1 VVRSLNHFLQPE
13 SIAKAILKI
22 ASDKSRH
29 EILLRHGP
37 KRERCGPDK
46 QRTNT
51 ILKTNTGL
59 KMNTGLKTNADIQM
73 NADMQLAVLRN
84 YLDELSNRGSRE
96 PYSGLAS
103 ACSTVLEGKGGN
115 LKLLC
120 VFTIAW

>member
-1 VVRSLNHFLQPE
+1 MIRSLNHFLQPE

-29 EILLRHGP
+29 ENLVKTRTKARTVWARL
-37 KRERCGPDK
+37 KRDK

-115 LKLLC
+115 LKLL
-120 VFTIAW
+120 